1 MMAGA
6 IFSTECSAS
15 VKYSMQSSL
24 KWYWSIKW
32 HWIIALISVT
42 IRNDISL
49 ESIDIREFNFHTH
62 FLRILYKK
70 YFEAVNTQWFINL
83 FAMFI
88 IIRYIIKKESTEND
102 GDDQNG
108 GSLPSTRIGYE
119 TLLEWFILTIMKF
132 QIVCPINWNK
142 YFKSMTRWI
151 ICFST

>member
-1 MMAGA
+1 M
-6 IFSTECSAS
+6 
-15 VKYSMQSSL
+15 
-24 KWYWSIKW
+24 
-32 HWIIALISVT
+32 
-42 IRNDISL
+42 
-49 ESIDIREFNFHTH
+49 ESINIREFNFHTH

-119 TLLEWFILTIMKF
+119 TLLEWLILTIMKF
-132 QIVCPINWNK
+132 QIVCPIN
-142 YFKSMTRWI
+142 
-151 ICFST
+151 

>member
-42 IRNDISL
+42 IRNEISL

-102 GDDQNG
+102 GG
-108 GSLPSTRIGYE
+108 WSKW
-119 TLLEWFILTIMKF
+119 WFITKHT
-132 QIVCPINWNK
+132 NWIGNFIRVVHTHYYEISNCLPDK
-142 YFKSMTRWI
+142 LQ
-151 ICFST
+151 